1 MYMYTQDCTCV
12 ITCVTNIY
20 LRLSLCI
27 CVQVRFVGKDDI
39 WLSPNY
45 QRDSCHITQT
55 IYNPS
60 ESKRQLYF
68 NEFHNATRKFGAR
81 LHWGKDF
88 NLIPTEIRSLYPKFG
103 DFMRIRALLDPNG
116 TFLNE
121 LMSRTFGSLES
132 NLV

>member
-1 MYMYTQDCTCV
+1 MSCTCTHKIV
-12 ITCVTNIY
+12 CALLLVMHY
-20 LRLSLCI
+20 KHKFMF

-60 ESKRQLYF
+60 ESKRWLYF
-68 NEFHNATRKFGAR
+68 SGFHNATRKFGAR

-88 NLIPTEIRSLYPKFG
+88 NLTPKEIRSLYPKFG

-121 LMSRTFGSLES
+121 LMSRTFGK
-132 NLV
+132 

>member
-1 MYMYTQDCTCV
+1 MYTQDCMCVSTC
-12 ITCVTNIY
+12 NA
-20 LRLSLCI
+20 LQNKNLCF

-60 ESKRQLYF
+60 ESKRWLYF
-68 NEFHNATRKFGAR
+68 SGFHNATRKFGAR

-88 NLIPTEIRSLYPKFG
+88 NLTPEEIRSLYPKFG

-121 LMSRTFGSLES
+121 LMSRTFGK
-132 NLV
+132 